1 MYVSQTT
8 SQLVYS
14 TDWYDEYTPGP
25 TTAVEAIAEAER
37 GERADE
43 ALADAEAVPRSGWF
57 HHLYLTIFHEAP
69 MTDLELE
76 KMEADSYPEDLE
88 EVREFDPA
96 TDREWLWDDWRW
108 DEVKIGTA
116 EWHKR
121 RNARTAR
128 DFFQLAMEDVS
139 TPLD

>member
-1 MYVSQTT
+1 
-8 SQLVYS
+8 
-14 TDWYDEYTPGP
+14 
-25 TTAVEAIAEAER
+25 
-37 GERADE
+37 
-43 ALADAEAVPRSGWF
+43 
-57 HHLYLTIFHEAP
+57 